1 MLIAKRLIQQNKF
14 KVNNEILRKAKLNK
28 SQQLSLRRFQQKTKS
43 LNIKQSKL
51 ESQRRR
57 LVVQEKQLVKGK
69 LKQKQL
75 LQVRQKQKL
84 ILKQKS
90 KFNKQLSKL
99 ASRSFNLFAGGL
111 VASQRFRT
119 KQGFRQPQAP
129 ALKQPQA
136 QGFRQPQA
144 QRFRQ
149 PQAPRLRITPR
160 FSRTPKK
167 PLPFL
172 RVKIKGKPTV
182 RKTKRGFN
190 VFAKPVKGK
199 KLIKINKVPCFAFGL
214 KCGTAED
221 FEYALDRGLY
231 LIESK
236 AKELQGNLD
245 KKNEIQ
251 INSISSDIPDWLKI
265 NAKWYSMGMIS
276 GKEFAHSIQF
286 LIKEEL
292 IQMDKTGGTNKSS
305 LGQDATPEW
314 VQKSTGWWADGLV
327 SNAEFISGLSH
338 LVNIGVI

>member
-1 MLIAKRLIQQNKF
+1 MGDNLIFDSLSQRLILIVIFIGMTPIFIPYVFAMECQQKSDSSFELILDCVDTIDVKKDTMELMYGDVSKF
-14 KVNNEILRKAKLNK
+14 SSSLEGAKVYDVRFEDSVTFATLEIPLPLVNDLKSDVKFTKSSNYFLEFLNGDF
-28 SQQLSLRRFQQKTKS
+28 SGSSLLISLREINGYDGTK
-43 LNIKQSKL
+43 N
-51 ESQRRR
+51 
-57 LVVQEKQLVKGK
+57 G
-69 LKQKQL
+69 
-75 LQVRQKQKL
+75 
-84 ILKQKS
+84 
-90 KFNKQLSKL
+90 
-99 ASRSFNLFAGGL
+99 ASEVSFSF
-111 VASQRFRT
+111 
-119 KQGFRQPQAP
+119 
-129 ALKQPQA
+129 
-136 QGFRQPQA
+136 
-144 QRFRQ
+144 
-149 PQAPRLRITPR
+149 
-160 FSRTPKK
+160 
-167 PLPFL
+167 
-172 RVKIKGKPTV
+172 
-182 RKTKRGFN
+182 
-190 VFAKPVKGK
+190 
-199 KLIKINKVPCFAFGL
+199 KINKVPCFAFGL

-305 LGQDATPEW
+305 LGEDAIPEW

>member
-1 MLIAKRLIQQNKF
+1 MGDNLIFNPLSQRLILIVIFIGMTPIFIPYVFAMECQQNSDSSFELILDCVDTIDVKKDTMDLMYGDVSKF
-14 KVNNEILRKAKLNK
+14 SSSLEGAKVYDVRFEDSVTFATLEIPLPLVNDLKSDVKFTKSSNYFLEFLNGDL
-28 SQQLSLRRFQQKTKS
+28 SGSSLLISLREINGYDGTK
-43 LNIKQSKL
+43 N
-51 ESQRRR
+51 
-57 LVVQEKQLVKGK
+57 G
-69 LKQKQL
+69 
-75 LQVRQKQKL
+75 
-84 ILKQKS
+84 
-90 KFNKQLSKL
+90 
-99 ASRSFNLFAGGL
+99 ASEVSFSF
-111 VASQRFRT
+111 
-119 KQGFRQPQAP
+119 
-129 ALKQPQA
+129 
-136 QGFRQPQA
+136 
-144 QRFRQ
+144 
-149 PQAPRLRITPR
+149 
-160 FSRTPKK
+160 
-167 PLPFL
+167 
-172 RVKIKGKPTV
+172 
-182 RKTKRGFN
+182 
-190 VFAKPVKGK
+190 
-199 KLIKINKVPCFAFGL
+199 KINKVPCFAFGL

-305 LGQDATPEW
+305 LGENAIPEW
-314 VQKSTGWWADGLV
+314 IQKSTGWWADGLV